1 MTNLS
6 LPDAALTINLTLA
19 AFTMTLSVSMKAL
32 ILLVVLATIGAVSAF
47 TTDPG
52 QGKFG
57 APHAVLRHKF
67 PVRDSREPSLLSLC
81 AEIPRSGSLAEAPED
96 QEQADIRYGE
106 DSRKYRRTVFT
117 HKDWIKHRS
126 SDRLFRNLSSI
137 FQSGIVR
144 QLFEEISLVAGIAT
158 AVVVW
163 NDILVPRY
171 GVPVLCLPTAP
182 FTLSSPA
189 LGLLL
194 VFRTNA
200 SYQRWLEARTRWGT
214 IITQSRNVVRMGST
228 WTEDPEAL
236 DQLVLAAWLF
246 PRAIMN
252 KLSGTDDD
260 DDFQEE
266 LHKQFGEDFDS
277 STFVSRLMLA
287 PDKSFAAL
295 MNLSAAVNALSIDEQ
310 RRIEIDKSLV
320 VLGDTLGA
328 CERIFT
334 APVPLVYTRHTARFL
349 GVWMLLLPFAMYED
363 FAKASAL
370 ALPLVP
376 ASAML
381 ALFMFGIEELSVQLE
396 EPFSILPMQRFC
408 DGILRAGKGLRD
420 WSVESRA
427 INKQK
432 EKATTLVE

>member
-1 MTNLS
+1 
-6 LPDAALTINLTLA
+6 
-19 AFTMTLSVSMKAL
+19 MTLSVSMKAL
-32 ILLVVLATIGAVSAF
+32 ILLVVLATIAAVSAF

-52 QGKFG
+52 QGKIG
-57 APHAVLRHKF
+57 AVHTVLRHKL
-67 PVRDSREPSLLSLC
+67 PVRDRNPSLLSLC
-81 AEIPRSGSLAEAPED
+81 AEVPPPGSLAEAPFD

-117 HKDWIKHRS
+117 HEDWIKHRK
-126 SDRLFRNLSSI
+126 SDRLFTNLSST

-144 QLFEEISLVAGIAT
+144 QLFEEISLVAAIAA

-163 NDILVPRY
+163 NDILVPKY
-171 GVPVLCLPTAP
+171 GVPVLCLPTSP

-200 SYQRWLEARTRWGT
+200 SYQRWLEARMRWGT
-214 IITQSRNVVRMGST
+214 IITQSRNVIRMGST
-228 WTEDPEAL
+228 WTDDPEAL

-260 DDFQEE
+260 DDFREE
-266 LHKQFGEDFDS
+266 LREQFGEDFDS
-277 STFVSRLMLA
+277 SSFVSRLMLA

-363 FAKASAL
+363 FAKASDL

-376 ASAML
+376 AAAML
-381 ALFMFGIEELSVQLE
+381 ALFMFGIEELSIQLE

-408 DGILRAGKGLRD
+408 DGILQAGIGLRD

-427 INKQK
+427 ITKQK
-432 EKATTLVE
+432 ETTLV

>member
-1 MTNLS
+1 
-6 LPDAALTINLTLA
+6 
-19 AFTMTLSVSMKAL
+19 MTLSISMKAL
-32 ILLVVLATIGAVSAF
+32 ILVASANIALVGAF
-47 TTDPG
+47 TTCLG
-52 QGKFG
+52 QGKIG
-57 APHAVLRHKF
+57 ASAIRHAFPIRKPSSLCLTTGEQV
-67 PVRDSREPSLLSLC
+67 PVRH
-81 AEIPRSGSLAEAPED
+81 GEA
-96 QEQADIRYGE
+96 
-106 DSRKYRRTVFT
+106 SRKYRRTYFT
-117 HKDWIKHRS
+117 HQDWIDHRS
-126 SDRLFRNLSSI
+126 SDSLLKNLSSLI
-137 FQSGIVR
+137 TSGIVR
-144 QLFEEISLVAGIAT
+144 QIVGEISLTAGIAA

-163 NDILVPRY
+163 NGKVAPEY
-171 GVPVLCLPTAP
+171 GLPMYCLPTAP

-194 VFRTNA
+194 VFRTNK
-200 SYQRWLEARTRWGT
+200 SYERWWEARQRWGE

-228 WTEDPEAL
+228 WTNDAEAL
-236 DQLVLAAWLF
+236 DQLVIAAWLF

-381 ALFMFGIEELSVQLE
+381 ALFMFGIEELAVQLE

-408 DGILRAGKGLRD
+408 DGILQAGTGLRD
-420 WSVESRA
+420 WSMENKGVIGS
-427 INKQK
+427 NKQ
-432 EKATTLVE
+432 